1 MAESQPLANVDHV
14 PDLIDLGI
22 GYGDTAVSPI
32 EMTLEPANPAQT
44 VFKTVD
50 FNISAWIHSCLLRS
64 LPINQ
69 VGIRKMQRQVK
80 SALALLSIDDIF
92 PFGCLGHPVAFS
104 RPRDSVRSQFCK
116 FALSAIPESGSLCAR
131 T

>member
-1 MAESQPLANVDHV
+1 MTHWDFESGLISWPKLNHCANVDHF

-32 EMTLEPANPAQT
+32 EMALEPANPAQT

-50 FNISAWIHSCLLRS
+50 FNISARIHSCLLRS

-80 SALALLSIDDIF
+80 SALALLSIDIYSPSGVLWSPCRVF
-92 PFGCLGHPVAFS
+92 APTGF
-104 RPRDSVRSQFCK
+104 RPI
-116 FALSAIPESGSLCAR
+116 AIL
-131 T
+131 